1 MYCQNLRESSHLKP
15 QCSVHT
21 AYKSMP
27 CALAILDGG
36 LSLAVKH
43 SEIIQFTVLHNNGL
57 CIKERDEDMQIFLH
71 CDTQTVNIQ
80 IIMVMVD

>member
-1 MYCQNLRESSHLKP
+1 
-15 QCSVHT
+15 
-21 AYKSMP
+21 MP

-57 CIKERDEDMQIFLH
+57 NKDIY
-71 CDTQTVNIQ
+71 V
-80 IIMVMVD
+80 